1 MVWTLRAKNT
11 EKLLVGNQI
20 DVSSS
25 SRSSSS
31 FFPSQNDQVC
41 KSVEV
46 AADRPYDYVIL
57 TTKVTLSPMYTPA
70 GTNPT
75 KAVPDLIKTSAIL
88 APLLSS
94 PYIDKYS
101 QPAYVLLQ
109 NGLNVEVDLYHAIK
123 ALGKDEPK
131 IVGTSLYIGT
141 NLLAPDLV
149 DHNSFVG
156 IFNLSLRPRFTSQ
169 PLHRIDQPLECIDIM
184 TLLLQ

>member
-1 MVWTLRAKNT
+1 MNFKSQKYGEIAGWKPDRC
-11 EKLLVGNQI
+11 EFKLQI
-20 DVSSS
+20 TVFLLSLSKMIKYANLSKWLLIGRMTMSSS
-25 SRSSSS
+25 QPR
-31 FFPSQNDQVC
+31 C
-41 KSVEV
+41 
-46 AADRPYDYVIL
+46 
-57 TTKVTLSPMYTPA
+57 LSPMYTPA
-70 GTNPT
+70 GANPT
-75 KAVPDLIKTSAIL
+75 KAVPDLIKTSTIL

-156 IFNLSLRPRFTSQ
+156 IVSLSLRSRFTSQ
-169 PLHRIDQPLECIDIM
+169 
-184 TLLLQ
+184 LLGSTNPWNV